1 MAPSVTT
8 SYSSSAESRR
18 PPLWLAALAMA
29 AFWGAVYDLGRWT
42 VLFALNPVHLDFRIF
57 YVAAQAGLQ
66 RGWSNIYDVGV
77 LRSLSTGFP
86 AAERFVD
93 SRSAFIN
100 PPVFAWVI
108 APLTAL
114 PLPVAYLVWTLVSL
128 GALVL
133 AWHLVAPYRGL
144 AKFSLLL
151 LALTVWPVMES
162 LYWGQPSLEILA
174 LVAVAWW
181 FLTQRDRPVAAG
193 VALALAVAIKPNIV
207 ILLPLALLVGG
218 RFRVFAAFAVASA
231 VVGLAELAV
240 LGPSGVASWLGA
252 IQYVQSDAGHSF
264 FTMARL
270 FGRGPVT
277 YGVEALLAALA
288 LFIAYRRR
296 KDVDVVF
303 AAGLIG
309 SVASAFH
316 LHQPDYGLLVL
327 AAWLVLR
334 TSPPVWH
341 RVWLLSGI
349 LTMQL
354 ITLGQPIP
362 QLLWDVV
369 WLVILAAGPVSRLDS
384 PPSPLPATSGTTSR
398 TAQPAGRPA
407 LDDRMRSTDTSSA

>member
-1 MAPSVTT
+1 MAIT
-8 SYSSSAESRR
+8 SSSSSAESRR

-29 AFWGAVYDLGRWT
+29 AFWGAVYDLGRWI

-66 RGWSNIYDVGV
+66 QGWLSIYDVSV
-77 LRSLSTGFP
+77 LRALSTGFP
-86 AAERFVD
+86 ATERFVD

-100 PPVFAWVI
+100 PPLFAWIV

-133 AWHLVAPYRGL
+133 AWYLVAPYRGL
-144 AKFSLLL
+144 AKVSLLL
-151 LALTVWPVMES
+151 LALAVWPVMES
-162 LYWGQPSLEILA
+162 FYWGQPSLEIVA
-174 LVAVAWW
+174 LVAVSW
-181 FLTQRDRPVAAG
+181 FLTQRGRPVAAG
-193 VALALAVAIKPNIV
+193 VALALAVALKPNIV
-207 ILLPLALLVGG
+207 ILVPLALLVSG
-218 RFRVFAAFAVASA
+218 RFRVFGAFAIASA

-240 LGPSGVASWLGA
+240 LGQSGVATWLSA

-288 LFIAYRRR
+288 LFIAYRRG
-296 KDVDVVF
+296 KNVDIVF

-316 LHQPDYGLLVL
+316 LHQPDYSLLVL

-341 RVWLLSGI
+341 RVWLLTGV

-362 QLLWDVV
+362 QLVWDVV
-369 WLVILAAGPVSRLDS
+369 WLVILVAGPVSRPDS
-384 PPSPLPATSGTTSR
+384 PPSPLPATSDTTSR
-398 TAQPAGRPA
+398 SVQPAGRPA
-407 LDDRMRSTDTSSA
+407 LDDRMRSRDTSSA

>member
-42 VLFALNPVHLDFRIF
+42 VLFALNPIHLDFRIF

-316 LHQPDYGLLVL
+316 LHQPNRTTACSCSRRGWCCAHRPRYGIG
-327 AAWLVLR
+327 
-334 TSPPVWH
+334 
-341 RVWLLSGI
+341 SGC
-349 LTMQL
+349 
-354 ITLGQPIP
+354 
-362 QLLWDVV
+362 
-369 WLVILAAGPVSRLDS
+369 
-384 PPSPLPATSGTTSR
+384 
-398 TAQPAGRPA
+398 
-407 LDDRMRSTDTSSA
+407 

>member
-218 RFRVFAAFAVASA
+218 RFRVFAAFAIASA
-231 VVGLAELAV
+231 VVGLAELRRGVVVGRNPVRAV
-240 LGPSGVASWLGA
+240 RRGTFLLHDGETVRPGARDLWGGGSAGCARPLHRVSPAKRCRRRICRRLDRLSGFGVPSAPTGLRPARARGVAGA
-252 IQYVQSDAGHSF
+252 AHIAPG
-264 FTMARL
+264 MAS
-270 FGRGPVT
+270 G
-277 YGVEALLAALA
+277 LAAERDSDHAAHHARPADPAA
-288 LFIAYRRR
+288 LVGCRVAGDTRRR
-296 KDVDVVF
+296 
-303 AAGLIG
+303 
-309 SVASAFH
+309 
-316 LHQPDYGLLVL
+316 
-327 AAWLVLR
+327 
-334 TSPPVWH
+334 
-341 RVWLLSGI
+341 SG
-349 LTMQL
+349 Q
-354 ITLGQPIP
+354 
-362 QLLWDVV
+362 
-369 WLVILAAGPVSRLDS
+369 
-384 PPSPLPATSGTTSR
+384 
-398 TAQPAGRPA
+398 
-407 LDDRMRSTDTSSA
+407 

>member
-1 MAPSVTT
+1 MAIT
-8 SYSSSAESRR
+8 SSSSGAESRR

-57 YVAAQAGLQ
+57 YVAAKAGLQ
-66 RGWSNIYDVGV
+66 KGWSSIYDVSV
-77 LRSLSTGFP
+77 LRALSTGFP
-86 AAERFVD
+86 ATERFVD

-100 PPVFAWVI
+100 PPV
-108 APLTAL
+108 
-114 PLPVAYLVWTLVSL
+114 SL

-133 AWHLVAPYRGL
+133 AWYLVAPYRGL
-144 AKFSLLL
+144 AKVSLLL

-174 LVAVAWW
+174 LVALSW
-181 FLTQRDRPVAAG
+181 FLTQRGRPVAAG
-193 VALALAVAIKPNIV
+193 VALALAVALKPNIV
-207 ILLPLALLVGG
+207 ILVPLALLVSG
-218 RFRVFAAFAVASA
+218 RFRVFAAFVIASA

-240 LGPSGVASWLGA
+240 LGQSGVASWLST

-277 YGVEALLAALA
+277 YGVEALLAAVA
-288 LFIAYRRR
+288 IFIAYRRR

-316 LHQPDYGLLVL
+316 LHQPDYSLLVL

-341 RVWLLSGI
+341 RVWLLSGV

-369 WLVILAAGPVSRLDS
+369 WLVILVAGSVSRPDS
-384 PPSPLPATSGTTSR
+384 PPSPLPATSDTTSR
-398 TAQPAGRPA
+398 SAQPASRPA